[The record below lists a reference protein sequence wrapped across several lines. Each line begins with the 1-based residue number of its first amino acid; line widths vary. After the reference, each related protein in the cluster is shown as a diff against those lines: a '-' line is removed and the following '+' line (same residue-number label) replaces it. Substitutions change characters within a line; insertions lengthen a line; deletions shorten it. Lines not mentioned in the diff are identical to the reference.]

1 MRRLTSV
8 LRYLRRSPA
17 EEDLNEELKYHL
29 QRQFELH
36 MSSGM
41 SESEART
48 TAQKEFGGMAQIQEE
63 CRQARTGYWLEAV
76 LKDVRFGARVLVK
89 EAGFT
94 AVVVATLAFGIGAN
108 SAIFTLLYAAVL
120 KPLPYTEPERLMA
133 LEASLDQPGRGQFR
147 FGWSYPKFQDLQRLG
162 TAYESIAGFSEW
174 SFNVTGAGDPERVDG
189 EIVTGSYFAAL
200 GVKAMRGRTF
210 LPEEDRTQD
219 THAVITIS
227 EGLWKRK
234 FGARSD
240 IVGSTIGI
248 NQIPFTIVGV
258 MPSGFTGESGRAE
271 IWAPVMMAPSIG
283 NNPKRLQAR
292 MAHWLMAFGR
302 VRPGVSLEQAAADF
316 ATATQ
321 RMEEAHPSSPGRND
335 TWSGR
340 AVPMMAA
347 KSDPVLTRALWVLF
361 GAVGFVLLI
370 ACINVAT
377 LLLSRTIVRQ
387 REIAIR
393 LAIGASRASLVRQL
407 LAESILLSFAGG
419 VAGLGFAL
427 ATLKIL
433 ALQNSQVG
441 DLGNSPM
448 IARLNLTSLTLDW
461 TVLVFTGVVSLL
473 TGILFGLM
481 PALQA
486 SRPDPGSAL
495 KASGVATTERRPGVH
510 ASGLRSAL
518 VTAQVAL
525 AVVLVAGAGLMLQS
539 LARLLATKMGFHA
552 ENVWTFRVVLPPQ
565 RYNESS
571 LRRFH
576 DELIARLRS
585 LPGVQSASVAST
597 IPLSGQ
603 NENTT
608 GKVNNIAEMAD
619 VKVHM
624 VSSDYFQTYAI
635 PLIKGRLLTDV
646 DREGRQRVAVISE
659 SAARQYWPGQ
669 DPIGHQITLGLD
681 GWGRPVEAA
690 EIVGIVGDVKYR
702 RLDTPPDTDFYL
714 SNQQRPFR
722 QIFISLRVRPNFE
735 LPGAVIRDTVRG
747 LDAALPVYA
756 LRSMTE
762 IVADSASVIRFNSLL
777 LSLFA
782 VLALILATIGIFGMV
797 SYSVNARTREMGVR
811 SALGASTR
819 QLIGLALSGGIRAG
833 VLGLLIGIPLA
844 LAGTR
849 LLRGLLYEVKDG
861 DPGTM
866 FGVCALIL
874 VVTLI
879 ACYMPARRAAAIDPA
894 IALRNE

>member
-1 MRRLTSV
+1 
-8 LRYLRRSPA
+8 
-17 EEDLNEELKYHL
+17 
-29 QRQFELH
+29 
-36 MSSGM
+36 
-41 SESEART
+41 
-48 TAQKEFGGMAQIQEE
+48 
-63 CRQARTGYWLEAV
+63 
-76 LKDVRFGARVLVK
+76 
-89 EAGFT
+89 
-94 AVVVATLAFGIGAN
+94 
-108 SAIFTLLYAAVL
+108 
-120 KPLPYTEPERLMA
+120 MA
-133 LEASLDQPGRGQFR
+133 LQAGLDQPGRGQFR
-147 FGWSYPKFQDLQRLG
+147 FGWSYPKFQDLQRLV
-162 TAYESIAGFSEW
+162 TAYESIAGFTQS

-189 EIVTGSYFAAL
+189 EIVTGAYFATL
-200 GVKAMRGRTF
+200 GVKAMLGRTF

-240 IVGSTIGI
+240 IIGSTIRI
-248 NQIPFTIVGV
+248 NQMPFTIVGV

-271 IWAPVMMAPSIG
+271 MWAPVMMAPSIG

-292 MAHWLMAFGR
+292 MAHWLTAFGR

-316 ATATQ
+316 ASATE
-321 RMEEAHPSSPGRND
+321 RMEEAHPSSPGRNE

-377 LLLSRTIVRQ
+377 LLLSRAIVRR
-387 REIAIR
+387 REMAIR
-393 LAIGASRASLVRQL
+393 LAIGASRGSLIRQL

-419 VAGLGFAL
+419 VAGLGFAGG
-427 ATLKIL
+427 TLKIL
-433 ALQNSQVG
+433 ALLNSHVG

-461 TVLVFTGVVSLL
+461 TVLLFTAVVSLL

-495 KASGVATTERRPGVH
+495 KTAGVAEAERTPGAH
-510 ASGLRSAL
+510 AFSLRGAL

-525 AVVLVAGAGLMLQS
+525 AVVLVAGAGLMVQS
-539 LARLLATKMGFHA
+539 LARLLTTQMGFH
-552 ENVWTFRVVLPPQ
+552 EEDVLTFRVALPPQ

-576 DELIARLRS
+576 DDLLGRLRS
-585 LPGVQSASVAST
+585 LPGVQSAAVAST
-597 IPLSGQ
+597 LPLSGQ

-608 GKVNNIAEMAD
+608 GKIDNIAEMGD
-619 VKVHM
+619 VKVHT
-624 VSSDYFQTYAI
+624 VSSDYFRTYAI
-635 PLIKGRLLTDV
+635 PLIKGRLLTDA

-659 SAARQYWPGQ
+659 RAARHYWPGQ
-669 DPIGHQITLGLD
+669 DPIGHRITIGLD
-681 GWGRPVEAA
+681 GWGRPEEAA

-702 RLDTPPDTDFYL
+702 RLDTPADTDFYL
-714 SNQQRPFR
+714 SNHQRPFR
-722 QIFISLRVRPNFE
+722 QVFVALRVRPGLE
-735 LPGAVIRDTVRG
+735 LSSAVIRDTVRG
-747 LDAALPVYA
+747 LDAALPVFA
-756 LRSMTE
+756 LRSMTD
-762 IVADSASVIRFNSLL
+762 IVADSASVTRFNSVL

-797 SYSVNARTREMGVR
+797 SYSVTARTREMGVR
-811 SALGASTR
+811 SALGATAR

-833 VLGLLIGIPLA
+833 VLGLVIGIPLA

-866 FGVCALIL
+866 FAVGALIL

-879 ACYMPARRAAAIDPA
+879 ACYLPARRAAAIDPA
-894 IALRNE
+894 TALRNE